1 MHFEVW
7 NRNLGLTMIIW
18 MEIIILSA
26 HYLQLLQLE
35 LGVVHSYIDRKI
47 KPRLILHVLLLI
59 NVT

>member
-1 MHFEVW
+1 
-7 NRNLGLTMIIW
+7 MIIW